1 MGDSSDN
8 IPGIKGVGEKPI
20 KAIIDNRPYSSLED
34 FYSKVTKSNVNKTAG
49 KALIKAGAFDS
60 LYNNPNRYELLN
72 EFFDI
77 RRDRDD
83 RYNIEDYNPIQC
95 IALEKEVLSISLTYK
110 EWTNDLQEGDK
121 IKYLFKI
128 NSIIEKTDKNGNL
141 MAFMTLERDN
151 VEIEMTVFS
160 RDYINN
166 LDRLFIGNELELK
179 GRVGI
184 YKGKKN
190 LVYCNK

>member
-1 MGDSSDN
+1 M
-8 IPGIKGVGEKPI
+8 
-20 KAIIDNRPYSSLED
+20 
-34 FYSKVTKSNVNKTAG
+34 
-49 KALIKAGAFDS
+49 
-60 LYNNPNRYELLN
+60 
-72 EFFDI
+72 
-77 RRDRDD
+77 
-83 RYNIEDYNPIQC
+83 
-95 IALEKEVLSISLTYK
+95 SLTYK

-160 RDYINN
+160 RDYVNN
-166 LDRLFIGNELELK
+166 LDKLFVGNELELK
-179 GRVGI
+179 GKVGI

-190 LVYCNK
+190 LVYCNR